1 MTARIMRFVSRL
13 VVNHPVLI
21 VATAVVLTAALYW
34 NIRNL
39 RMGTD
44 LTGMFGSKDPQW
56 AAVNEFIRKLG
67 YGNQLFVLIESSGE
81 EETAEPMEAMAD
93 RLVADMTASG
103 LFKFARCRLR
113 EEELLGMVRLFTLNF
128 PSFVPP
134 EQWPEVKRR
143 LDDKEIQERF
153 RQAGAG
159 LVTAFS
165 SLGTNYFVTDPLG
178 LMEVAAKGGQGFSE
192 FTSFDME
199 WGSGNHFFSKDHK
212 ALLVIAEPKEPAVDY
227 QFAERVVQ
235 WTRAHLTPPD
245 ASINTSMAGAYIYA
259 EQDHKFIDRNIRRI
273 SWISIIGN
281 LVLCLLVYPR
291 IPLLLLSLLP
301 TSLGI
306 LWTTGII
313 SYYPGAVNLISLS
326 FIAILAGLGDD
337 QVVHFFNRVPQE
349 WARGGSLDDAITR
362 TYETTGHSILFCI
375 LTMSSSTIALA
386 LASFKA
392 LAEFGFV
399 LTVGLAMLLLHTI
412 FTVPALMRL
421 WWKVSKPRAP
431 ESVTF
436 RFLPA
441 VARRTVDFVGAHQ
454 RLMCAV
460 SGAAFVASVAALPF
474 IRMDKKIEIVRSE
487 DNPAIAG
494 QKRLA
499 EKFGIEGTPEIFLI
513 HGAQQE
519 VLRRAE
525 QLTAALEA
533 FKQRGTLRA
542 IISPAQIV
550 PSAETQAA
558 RAKQL
563 SGVDLGRAAQA
574 LEQAIRANGFQQAP
588 FEPVLA
594 RLREL
599 QAQGAQPLN
608 MESVGRY
615 LPQGMLDNSIAKMG
629 DNVYVAAIAFFP
641 SDVNAT
647 EVIPAATVKAW
658 QRQYGKFTEFS
669 FNKINRDLQAQ
680 VLRDSRRALFL
691 TVAGVILI
699 IYLCF
704 RSIRISLLALM
715 PIAFAVIV
723 TFGLLALA
731 RHHFSFMSITAL
743 PLIVGIGIDN
753 SIHLVRRYLESD
765 ENSILDIAKSSG
777 AALIQSNLTTI
788 VGFGALMAS
797 SFEPLAEMGLVT
809 SLGVILALMASLWSV
824 PAIILVFGLRPA
836 PEVTSSAA

>member
-1 MTARIMRFVSRL
+1 MS
-13 VVNHPVLI
+13 
-21 VATAVVLTAALYW
+21 
-34 NIRNL
+34 
-39 RMGTD
+39 
-44 LTGMFGSKDPQW
+44 Q
-56 AAVNEFIRKLG
+56 
-67 YGNQLFVLIESSGE
+67 
-81 EETAEPMEAMAD
+81 
-93 RLVADMTASG
+93 SG
-103 LFKFARCRLR
+103 LFKFARCRLQ
-113 EEELLGMVRLFTLNF
+113 EEEMLSMVRLFTLHF
-128 PSFVPP
+128 PSFVPA
-134 EQWPEVKRR
+134 EQWAEVKRHFDEQQIR
-143 LDDKEIQERF
+143 ETF
-153 RQAGAG
+153 RRAGAG
-159 LVTAFS
+159 LVTPFS
-165 SLGTNYFVTDPLG
+165 SLGTNYFVADPLG
-178 LMEVAAKGGQGFSE
+178 LMELASKSGQGFTE
-192 FTSFDME
+192 FTSFDLE

-212 ALLVIAEPKEPAVDY
+212 ALLIISEPKQPAADY

-235 WTRAHLTPPD
+235 WTRSHVPAADP
-245 ASINTSMAGAYIYA
+245 SIHTSMAGAYIYA
-259 EQDHKFIDRNIRRI
+259 EQDHKFIDRNIRLI

-291 IPLLLLSLLP
+291 VPLLLLSLLP

-337 QVVHFFNRVPQE
+337 QVIHFFNRVPQE
-349 WARGGSLDDAITR
+349 WARGGSLDNAITR
-362 TYETTGHSILFCI
+362 TFETTGHSILFCI
-375 LTMSSSTIALA
+375 LTMSTSTAALA
-386 LASFKA
+386 MASFKA
-392 LAEFGFV
+392 LSEFGFV
-399 LTVGLAMLLLHTI
+399 LTVGLAMLLLHTV

-421 WWKVSKPRAP
+421 WWRVSKPRAP

-441 VARRTVDFVGAHQ
+441 VARRTANFVGAHQ
-454 RLMCAV
+454 RLICGISA
-460 SGAAFVASVAALPF
+460 AAFLLSVASLPG

-499 EKFGIEGTPEIFLI
+499 EKFGIEGTPEVFLI
-513 HGAQQE
+513 DGAQQD

-525 QLTAALEA
+525 RLTAALEP
-533 FKQRGTLRA
+533 FKRRGALRA

-550 PSAETQAA
+550 PSAEMQTA

-563 SGVDLGRAAQA
+563 AGIDLGRAARV
-574 LEQAIRANGFQQAP
+574 LEESVRANGFREEP
-588 FEPVLA
+588 FRPVIA

-599 QAQGAQPLN
+599 QSQGAQPLSV
-608 MESVGRY
+608 ESVGRY
-615 LPQGMLDNSIAKMG
+615 LPRGMLDNSIARIG
-629 DNVYVAAIAFFP
+629 DNSYVAAIAFFP
-641 SDVNAT
+641 ADVNAA
-647 EVIPAATVKAW
+647 EVIPETTIRQW
-658 QRQYGKFTEFS
+658 QREFGGFAEFS

-691 TVAGVILI
+691 TVGGVILI

-723 TFGLLALA
+723 TFGLLAA
-731 RHHFSFMSITAL
+731 VGHRFSFMSITAL

-753 SIHLVRRYLESD
+753 SIHLVRRYLEND
-765 ENSILDIAKSSG
+765 RNSILEIAKSSG

-809 SLGVILALMASLWSV
+809 ALGVILALMASLWSV

-836 PEVTSSAA
+836 PEITSSAA